1 LKLLWEVFLKEVF
14 FVFTDSIFI
23 EESFEDFV
31 GVSGLVSRGNNF
43 SLNGSESPELDSGRS
58 EESTGEEER
67 IVEVKEMSEE
77 LSAHGMELFFNY
89 ER

>member
-1 LKLLWEVFLKEVF
+1 
-14 FVFTDSIFI
+14 
-23 EESFEDFV
+23 
-31 GVSGLVSRGNNF
+31 
-43 SLNGSESPELDSGRS
+43 LDSGRS